1 MIRSALLVV
10 IAVVVT
16 AFMSTCA
23 FLFPLISPGENKV
36 HKIANLWAR
45 MLLWLTST
53 RVDVIGKENVLME
66 KPQIFMANHQSDFD
80 ILIVLAHIPGQFR
93 WIAKKELFK
102 IPIFGKAMRNAGYIE
117 IDRQNHEKALK
128 SLDEAAQKIRE
139 GKSVVTFPEGTRS
152 RDGKIRPFKQ
162 GMFHLAIQAGVPIV
176 PISIIGAHEIMPK
189 RTLKVK
195 PGRITMV
202 IDRPV
207 DVSGY
212 TLETRGELIEKIRHI
227 IVRNFESP
235 AGPHTDAS
243 EKLEERVRVN
253 RTDEMRRNSFQRRA
267 AEIAGV
273 CCLAFA
279 IFLLLALF
287 SYHPLDPSF
296 THYDPDAQL
305 RNLTG
310 SVGSYT
316 ADTLI
321 KLMGISIFWLPVMLL
336 VAALRYLREP
346 QFRIGSDDDRRA
358 DRSRLRH
365 LRPLCPAHR
374 RYRDLRRLSTRRRTA
389 GNGHGESTQ
398 RLPAPGRVH

>member
-16 AFMSTCA
+16 AFMSSCA

-45 MLLWLTST
+45 MLLWLTGI
-53 RVDVIGKENVLME
+53 RVDVIGRENVLIE

-162 GMFHLAIQAGVPIV
+162 GMFHLAIRAGVPIV
-176 PISIIGAHEIMPK
+176 PISIIGTREIMPK

-195 PGRITMV
+195 PGRVTMV

-212 TLETRGELIEKIRHI
+212 TLETRGDLIERIRHI
-227 IVRNFESP
+227 IVGNFENQ
-235 AGPHTDAS
+235 AGPLRDAS
-243 EKLEERVRVN
+243 EKAPRK
-253 RTDEMRRNSFQRRA
+253 
-267 AEIAGV
+267 G
-273 CCLAFA
+273 
-279 IFLLLALF
+279 AL
-287 SYHPLDPSF
+287 
-296 THYDPDAQL
+296 
-305 RNLTG
+305 
-310 SVGSYT
+310 
-316 ADTLI
+316 
-321 KLMGISIFWLPVMLL
+321 
-336 VAALRYLREP
+336 
-346 QFRIGSDDDRRA
+346 
-358 DRSRLRH
+358 
-365 LRPLCPAHR
+365 
-374 RYRDLRRLSTRRRTA
+374 
-389 GNGHGESTQ
+389 
-398 RLPAPGRVH
+398 